1 MNAFDY
7 FYKSAT
13 PGKTIMLSNNWSG
26 YRLSDAEKVAIAA
39 LALGTTS
46 PEAIADLTGIKKH
59 NVEWFLI
66 TLDESG
72 WNIPETLRT
81 VAVDQA
87 DHFTQNRDV
96 YPILLQKG
104 VVTREMPETTDA

>member
-1 MNAFDY
+1 MTAFDD

-13 PGKTIMLSNNWSG
+13 PGKTIMLSNKWSG

-46 PEAIADLTGIKKH
+46 PEAIGDLTGIKKH
-59 NVEWFLI
+59 NVQWFLI

-87 DHFTQNRDV
+87 DHFTQNREV
-96 YPILLQKG
+96 YPILHQKG
-104 VVTREMPETTDA
+104 VVQCE